1 MKIGVS
7 TYSLSRAI
15 QSGEMS
21 VIEAIAYIAEIGGE
35 HVEIVPI
42 GFNLT
47 KNPELISEIRQKAVE
62 SGIEISN
69 YAIGAEFSG
78 LTEEAFELEISRV
91 KKEVDIAAQLGIKLM
106 RHDVASTADIS
117 IQNFNLQLPKLAEA
131 CRRVAEY
138 AATFGITTSI
148 ENHGYF
154 LQASDRVQALIHA
167 TDRAN
172 FRTTLDIGN
181 FMCADENSIVAV
193 KKNISY
199 ASMVHIKDFYLRSFA
214 QDPGE
219 GWFPTAHGNHLRGAI
234 IGNGDIDMRN
244 VLKVVKQS
252 GFDGFLSVEFEGMEE
267 CKLGTRIG
275 LNNLKQ
281 LWNEI

>member
-15 QSGEMS
+15 QAGEMN
-21 VIEAIAYIAEIGGE
+21 VIDAIDYIAEIGGE

-47 KNPELISEIRQKAVE
+47 ENPELITAICRKAQE
-62 SGIEISN
+62 LGIEISN
-69 YAIGAEFSG
+69 YAIGAEFSS
-78 LTEEAFELEISRV
+78 TNEDEYEHEITRV
-91 KKEVDIAAQLGIKLM
+91 KQEVDIAVQLGVKLM
-106 RHDVASTADIS
+106 RHDVATSKDIS
-117 IQNFNLQLPKLAEA
+117 IKHFDLLLPRLAGA
-131 CRRVAEY
+131 CRRIADY

-167 TDRAN
+167 VDRAN
-172 FRTTLDIGN
+172 FRTTMDIGN
-181 FMCADENSIVAV
+181 FMCADENSVVAV
-193 KKNISY
+193 TKNISY
-199 ASMVHIKDFYLRSFA
+199 ASMVHIKDFYIRPSD

-219 GWFPTAHGNHLRGAI
+219 GWFPTAHGHHLRGAI

-244 VLKVVKQS
+244 VLRTVKQS
-252 GFDGFLSVEFEGMEE
+252 GYDGFLSVEFEGIEE
-267 CKLGTRIG
+267 CKQGTRIG
-275 LNNLKQ
+275 LNNLRK

>member
-7 TYSLSRAI
+7 TYSLSQAI

-21 VIEAIAYIAEIGGE
+21 VVEAIAYIAEIGGE

-42 GFNLT
+42 GFNLRA
-47 KNPELISEIRQKAVE
+47 NPELIPAIRQKAE
-62 SGIEISN
+62 DIGIEISN
-69 YAIGAEFSG
+69 YAIGAEFSS
-78 LTEEAFELEISRV
+78 LDEEAYENEVTRV
-91 KKEVDIAAQLGIKLM
+91 MKEVDIAVLLGVKLM
-106 RHDVASTADIS
+106 RHDVASVADIS
-117 IQNFNLQLPKLAEA
+117 NGNFVMLLPRLAEA
-131 CRRVAEY
+131 CRRVADY

-181 FMCADENSIVAV
+181 FMCADENSVVAV
-193 KKNISY
+193 KKNIAY
-199 ASMVHIKDFYLRSFA
+199 ASMVHIKDFYLRSCE

-234 IGNGDIDMRN
+234 IGNGDIDMRS

-252 GFDGFLSVEFEGMEE
+252 GYDGFLSVEFEGMEE